1 MSGKYAGEH
10 EIDLDDLSKLPTDV
24 LVFFIAE
31 FVLELEKRY
40 SAKET
45 RGIN

>member
-1 MSGKYAGEH
+1 MSKYEGEH
-10 EIDLDDLSKLPTDV
+10 EIELDDLSKLPIDV
-24 LVFFIAE
+24 LVFVIAE

-40 SAKET
+40 SAKES

>member
-1 MSGKYAGEH
+1 MSKYEGEH
-10 EIDLDDLSKLPTDV
+10 EIDLDV

-40 SAKET
+40 SAKES